1 MAASL
6 DLGTLRARVV
16 VQNDDRGW
24 AAAKQ
29 SGADLEKATRVN
41 MQKVGENIS
50 KVGSGMTK
58 WLTLP
63 MAAAATACV
72 SFASDM
78 TETSGKIGVVFSENT
93 DAVMKWSE
101 TSINQMGLAQQ
112 TALDMAAS
120 YGDLGSAMGITNDK
134 NMEMSTSLVQL
145 AADMASFKNISVD
158 RAAVALNGIYT
169 GETESLKA
177 MGVVM
182 TQTNLEQY
190 AMNQGIEKNIK
201 DMSQQELVML
211 RYNYVLDQTTNA
223 QGDFARTGDSTAN
236 QMRKAKETLKQLA
249 TTLGQ
254 QLIPVVNRVLTA
266 LNNMLS
272 GLLNMDEGTR
282 SMVITIGAVVAAIG
296 PALLLTGKVI
306 TAITTI
312 KAAVIAANIE
322 INASA
327 GIIGLVVAAVGLLVG
342 AIASASQSYQD
353 LTADARELD
362 EATQKSVENIEAAE
376 QAYKDNTVA
385 AEANAAMAEQYCQRL
400 MALEEQGELTREQQ
414 AEYQVII
421 EQLAEMYPQLNLEID
436 EQTGLLKDGAQ
447 AIYGQIEAMK
457 QKAIYE
463 AAEER
468 YKTVLKEQADQLYNK
483 AEAEVKLN
491 NKTKENLDLQVKRT
505 ALERE
510 FQRTYGISM
519 ESVRNMQA
527 TESAYWIKSH
537 EGAQQAFGDWEQIRA
552 QIDMNK
558 TSIDAQTASIENA
571 NQKYAETSVT
581 VTQAE
586 QIMQQ
591 MGLAA
596 DAAGAATGGAANAVD
611 ELGDA
616 TENAK
621 QKAIDY
627 TDQVINGFDKMDY
640 STKDSLAK
648 VTANLNSNNT
658 QTQAWLDNLQSL
670 VDRGVDEGVVQKLYE
685 MGPGYRKVVA
695 DLSKANDTEMQAF
708 VDALEKSGE
717 LGGTNFTGGMGA
729 KLSEGSTETYTAGKK
744 TGQKAVEGA
753 KDGAEG
759 AFNVGGDIAKGVASG
774 IIANSSYVSKAARE
788 AVDRAIAAMRAEAD
802 SHSPSRKTKDLV
814 GKPLAQGVTVGW
826 DEEMEN
832 TLRTV
837 KSGIGNLI
845 SGAMPPIGHIP
856 GGKTTGTAT
865 AARTAPAVN
874 QTINFTA
881 REMTPYE
888 EMVRVRNLSKAL
900 AQGVR

>member
-6 DLGTLRARVV
+6 DLGTLRVQVA

-72 SFASDM
+72 KYASDM
-78 TETSGKIGVVFSENT
+78 TETSGKIGVVFAENT
-93 DAVMKWSE
+93 DAVLKWSE
-101 TSINQMGLAQQ
+101 ASINQMGLAQQ

-182 TQTNLEQY
+182 TEANLEQY

-282 SMVITIGAVVAAIG
+282 TMVITIGAVVAAIG

-327 GIIGLVVAAVGLLVG
+327 GI
-342 AIASASQSYQD
+342 
-353 LTADARELD
+353 
-362 EATQKSVENIEAAE
+362 
-376 QAYKDNTVA
+376 
-385 AEANAAMAEQYCQRL
+385 AN
-400 MALEEQGELTREQQ
+400 G
-414 AEYQVII
+414 
-421 EQLAEMYPQLNLEID
+421 
-436 EQTGLLKDGAQ
+436 
-447 AIYGQIEAMK
+447 
-457 QKAIYE
+457 
-463 AAEER
+463 
-468 YKTVLKEQADQLYNK
+468 
-483 AEAEVKLN
+483 
-491 NKTKENLDLQVKRT
+491 
-505 ALERE
+505 
-510 FQRTYGISM
+510 
-519 ESVRNMQA
+519 
-527 TESAYWIKSH
+527 
-537 EGAQQAFGDWEQIRA
+537 
-552 QIDMNK
+552 
-558 TSIDAQTASIENA
+558 
-571 NQKYAETSVT
+571 
-581 VTQAE
+581 
-586 QIMQQ
+586 
-591 MGLAA
+591 
-596 DAAGAATGGAANAVD
+596 
-611 ELGDA
+611 
-616 TENAK
+616 
-621 QKAIDY
+621 
-627 TDQVINGFDKMDY
+627 
-640 STKDSLAK
+640 
-648 VTANLNSNNT
+648 
-658 QTQAWLDNLQSL
+658 
-670 VDRGVDEGVVQKLYE
+670 
-685 MGPGYRKVVA
+685 
-695 DLSKANDTEMQAF
+695 
-708 VDALEKSGE
+708 
-717 LGGTNFTGGMGA
+717 
-729 KLSEGSTETYTAGKK
+729 
-744 TGQKAVEGA
+744 
-753 KDGAEG
+753 
-759 AFNVGGDIAKGVASG
+759 
-774 IIANSSYVSKAARE
+774 
-788 AVDRAIAAMRAEAD
+788 
-802 SHSPSRKTKDLV
+802 
-814 GKPLAQGVTVGW
+814 
-826 DEEMEN
+826 
-832 TLRTV
+832 
-837 KSGIGNLI
+837 
-845 SGAMPPIGHIP
+845 
-856 GGKTTGTAT
+856 
-865 AARTAPAVN
+865 
-874 QTINFTA
+874 
-881 REMTPYE
+881 
-888 EMVRVRNLSKAL
+888 
-900 AQGVR
+900 

>member
-6 DLGTLRARVV
+6 DLGTLRVQVA

-29 SGADLEKATRVN
+29 SGVDLEKATRVN

-50 KVGSGMTK
+50 KVGSGLTK

-72 SFASDM
+72 KYASDM
-78 TETSGKIGVVFSENT
+78 TETSGKIGVVFAENT

-101 TSINQMGLAQQ
+101 ASINQMGLAQQ

-182 TQTNLEQY
+182 TEANLEQY

-272 GLLNMDEGTR
+272 GLLNMDEGTKKL
-282 SMVITIGAVVAAIG
+282 VITIGAMVAAIG
-296 PALLLTGKVI
+296 PALQMTGKII
-306 TAITTI
+306 TAVDTIRDKIENLDRVTT
-312 KAAVIAANIE
+312 K
-322 INASA
+322 SA
-327 GIIGLVVAAVGLLVG
+327 GIIGAVTLAVTVLVG
-342 AIASASQSYQD
+342 VVSSAVSQY
-353 LTADARELD
+353 RELTED
-362 EATQKSVENIEAAE
+362 AIELNEATQKSVDNINAAE
-376 QAYKDNTVA
+376 KAYEDNTTA
-385 AEANAAMAEQYCQRL
+385 AYASAEMAKQYVDRL
-400 MALEEQGELTREQQ
+400 SDLEEQSSLTRGEQ
-414 AEYQVII
+414 AEYKVIV
-421 EQLAEMYPQLNLEID
+421 ERLAELYPQLNLEID
-436 EQTGLLKDGAQ
+436 EQTGLLKNGAD
-447 AIYGQIEAMK
+447 AIRDQISAMK

-468 YKTVLKEQADQLYNK
+468 YKAVIKESTDLLYAQKKAQVELEMKTDESNK
-483 AEAEVKLN
+483 AKQRQA
-491 NKTKENLDLQVKRT
+491 QI
-505 ALERE
+505 ERE
-510 FQRTYGISM
+510 YKKLTGESIIALKTLSDDAIRQRYKESDAARALLVEYRDLNITIDHNAVSIGALNQALDSNAAAQKNAEQNVAVADETLQRLGATLDSAATSADGASGAVDDLGASM
-519 ESVRNMQA
+519 EAS
-527 TESAYWIKSH
+527 EP
-537 EGAQQAFGDWEQIRA
+537 
-552 QIDMNK
+552 K
-558 TSIDAQTASIENA
+558 TVDYTDTIINEFDRFDKAVKIT
-571 NQKYAETSVT
+571 
-581 VTQAE
+581 
-586 QIMQQ
+586 
-591 MGLAA
+591 LAK
-596 DAAGAATGGAANAVD
+596 
-611 ELGDA
+611 A
-616 TENAK
+616 TENL
-621 QKAIDY
+621 QKNNED
-627 TDQVINGFDKMDY
+627 TQVWMG
-640 STKDSLAK
+640 
-648 VTANLNSNNT
+648 
-658 QTQAWLDNLQSL
+658 NLQTL
-670 VDRGVDEGVVQKLYE
+670 IDKGVDEGVVQKLYE
-685 MGPGYRKVVA
+685 MGPAYRGVVQQLV
-695 DLSKANDTEMQAF
+695 DANDTDMQKF
-708 VDALEKSGE
+708 VDAMGLSGK
-717 LGGTNFTGGMGA
+717 LGGERFSSNVSTGIQSGQSAVNSDAKETVKGA
-729 KLSEGSTETYTAGKK
+729 ISAGEEASKDAQYVGVNIGAGIGNGISSQSE
-744 TGQKAVEGA
+744 
-753 KDGAEG
+753 
-759 AFNVGGDIAKGVASG
+759 
-774 IIANSSYVSKAARE
+774 IIASIIRS
-788 AVDRAIAAMRAEAD
+788 AVRRAIAAAREEAD
-802 SHSPSRKTKDLV
+802 MHSPSRKMRDLV

-826 DEEMEN
+826 DDEIQN

-856 GGKTTGTAT
+856 GSKATGTAT
-865 AARTAPAVN
+865 AARTAPVISP
-874 QTINFTA
+874 TINFTA

>member
-6 DLGTLRARVV
+6 DLGTLRVQVA

-24 AAAKQ
+24 AVAKQ

-50 KVGSGMTK
+50 KVGSGLTK

-63 MAAAATACV
+63 LAAAATACV

-78 TETSGKIGVVFSENT
+78 TETSGKIGVVFAENT

-101 TSINQMGLAQQ
+101 ASINQMGLAQE

-306 TAITTI
+306 TAITAI
-312 KAAVIAANIE
+312 KAAVIEANIE

-327 GIIGLVVAAVGLLVG
+327 GIIAAVVLVIG
-342 AIASASQSYQD
+342 TLIAIVSSASQSYQE
-353 LTADARELD
+353 LTEDARALD
-362 EATQKSVENIEAAE
+362 EATQESVNSIEEAK
-376 QAYKDNTVA
+376 QAYADEMTAISTN
-385 AEANAAMAEQYCQRL
+385 AEMVSTYCDRL
-400 MALEEQGELTREQQ
+400 DELEQQ
-414 AEYQVII
+414 GLETKEAQVEYAYIVGKINEI
-421 EQLAEMYPQLNLEID
+421 YPDLNLQID
-436 EQTGLLKDGAQ
+436 ENTGLLKEGTQ
-447 AIYGQIEAMK
+447 AIRDEIQAMREKAVYKAAEDRLNATLEAQGNLLWDLTDAENKLAEKK
-457 QKAIYE
+457 QKNIDLQIQRTAKERQLQTETGLSIQQIRDKIEVDSE
-463 AAEER
+463 AFFKSHQGATQMWLDYQSINQE
-468 YKTVLKEQADQLYNK
+468 LQ
-483 AEAEVKLN
+483 N
-491 NKTKENLDLQVKRT
+491 NKTSMD
-505 ALERE
+505 AL
-510 FQRTYGISM
+510 
-519 ESVRNMQA
+519 N
-527 TESAYWIKSH
+527 
-537 EGAQQAFGDWEQIRA
+537 
-552 QIDMNK
+552 
-558 TSIDAQTASIENA
+558 TSIGESQ
-571 NQKYAETSVT
+571 QKYAES
-581 VTQAE
+581 QAE
-586 QIMQQ
+586 VKGAQVVFSELTSTLDSATMSTD
-591 MGLAA
+591 GASGALDEFGASA
-596 DAAGAATGGAANAVD
+596 DS
-611 ELGDA
+611 
-616 TENAK
+616 AK

-658 QTQAWLDNLQSL
+658 QAQAWLDNLQSL
-670 VDRGVDEGVVQKLYE
+670 VDRGVDSGVIQKLYE

-774 IIANSSYVSKAARE
+774 IIANSSHVSKAARE

-865 AARTAPAVN
+865 VARTAPAVN

>member
-6 DLGTLRARVV
+6 DLGTLRVQVA

-72 SFASDM
+72 KYASDM
-78 TETSGKIGVVFSENT
+78 TETSGKIGVVFAENT
-93 DAVMKWSE
+93 DAVLKWSE
-101 TSINQMGLAQQ
+101 ASINQMGLAQQ

-182 TQTNLEQY
+182 TEANLEQY

-282 SMVITIGAVVAAIG
+282 TMVITIGAVVAAIG

-342 AIASASQSYQD
+342 AVASASQSYQD

-385 AEANAAMAEQYCQRL
+385 AEANATMAEQYCQRL
-400 MALEEQGELTREQQ
+400 MALEEQGTLTREQQ
-414 AEYQVII
+414 AEYQVIL

-505 ALERE
+505 ALERQL
-510 FQRTYGISM
+510 QREYGISAG
-519 ESVRNMQA
+519 SVL
-527 TESAYWIKSH
+527 AYQ
-537 EGAQQAFGDWEQIRA
+537 GAYNDLTNTQRAAVDQLLNDWGNCNRQIS
-552 QIDMNK
+552 DNK
-558 TSIDAQTASIENA
+558 ISMDALNASIAEA
-571 NQKYAETSVT
+571 GQKYEETGVK

-616 TENAK
+616 TETAK

-627 TDQVINGFDKMDY
+627 TDQVINGFAKMDY

-658 QTQAWLDNLQSL
+658 ETQAWLDNLQSL
-670 VDRGVDEGVVQKLYE
+670 VDRGVDSGVIQKLYE

-708 VDALEKSGE
+708 VDALQKSGE

-729 KLSEGSTETYTAGKK
+729 KLSEGSAATYTAGKQ
-744 TGQKAVEGA
+744 TAQKAVQGAEDGA
-753 KDGAEG
+753 KGAVQVG
-759 AFNVGGDIAKGVASG
+759 ADIGSGIASG
-774 IIANSSYVSKAARE
+774 IISQSLVIKRAAIKAVNDALDAARKAAD
-788 AVDRAIAAMRAEAD
+788 A
-802 SHSPSRKTKDLV
+802 HSPSRKSRDLV
-814 GKPLAQGVTVGW
+814 GKPLAQGVAVGW

-856 GGKTTGTAT
+856 GGKTTATAT
-865 AARTAPAVN
+865 AARTASAVN